1 MGSSVDTVNESRLTP
16 SEATEGKE
24 ILDRIIANVEQVVIG
39 KRSAIEL
46 ILIAMMAKGHVL
58 IEDVPGVG
66 KTTMVS
72 SVAKSINCGF
82 KRIQFTPDLMP
93 SDVTGFSVY
102 NQKSGEFEFRP
113 GGVMSNLILADEINR
128 ASAKTQAALLEAM
141 EEKQVTV
148 DSETYR
154 LNPPFMVLAT
164 QNPVESFG
172 TYPLPEAQLDRFTL
186 KFSLGYPTMAEE
198 GDVICIKQR
207 KKEMLGAAASQEEV
221 LKLCDYA
228 ERVYVSRQLVDYI
241 VQLVTA
247 TRTSPDTV
255 LGSSPRGGIAL
266 SRTAQALALMRG
278 RIFVTPDDIKYMAPF
293 VLAHRL
299 HLSHEARIAKHTV
312 FDVVERALDDVLVPA
327 ELPEEQEDKVYEKPI

>member
-1 MGSSVDTVNESRLTP
+1 MDTVNESRLTQA
-16 SEATEGKE
+16 EATEGKE

-102 NQKSGEFEFRP
+102 NQQSGEFEFRP
-113 GGVMSNLILADEINR
+113 GGVMSNLVLADEINR

-148 DSETYR
+148 DSNTYR
-154 LNPPFMVLAT
+154 LEPPFMVLAT

-186 KFSLGYPTMAEE
+186 KFSLGYPSMAEE

-207 KKEMLGAAASQEEV
+207 KKEELGAAADREEV

-255 LGSSPRGGIAL
+255 LGSSPRGGISL
-266 SRTAQALALMRG
+266 SRTAQALALLRG
-278 RIFVTPDDIKYMAPF
+278 RTFVTPDDIKYLAPF

-327 ELPEEQEDKVYEKPI
+327 ELPEEQQDKVIEKPI